1 MFHST
6 NRNVRALQTGK
17 MDKSHTDH
25 PLLTDE
31 ELTALL
37 GTDNNATSS
46 GDAGFKYRNFFL
58 LLVVVV
64 QTIRLLFFPH
74 LAASN
79 FQTVAIDEQALYRYM
94 TIRAFFVIAISAVY
108 LFSYLKN
115 WYFEKVA
122 LLYVGIAI
130 TALLMDYFNAYV
142 YFNQQPEQWAVGLI
156 AFRFIAIYC
165 LFMNA
170 LRAREAPNM
179 PRYLW
184 S

>member
-1 MFHST
+1 
-6 NRNVRALQTGK
+6 
-17 MDKSHTDH
+17 MDKSQTEH

-31 ELTALL
+31 ELTALF
-37 GTDNNATSS
+37 GTDSNAASS
-46 GDAGFKYRNFFL
+46 GDPGFKYRNLF

-64 QTIRLLFFPH
+64 AQTIRLLFFPH
-74 LAASN
+74 LAAAN
-79 FQTVAIDEQALYRYM
+79 FQADTIDEQTLYRYM
-94 TIRAFFVIAISAVY
+94 TIRAFFVIGISAFY

-122 LLYVGIAI
+122 LLYVGIAV

-142 YFNQQPEQWAVGLI
+142 YFNPQPQQWAVGLI
-156 AFRFIAIYC
+156 AFRFVAIYC

-170 LRAREAPNM
+170 LRAREAPAM

>member
-1 MFHST
+1 
-6 NRNVRALQTGK
+6 
-17 MDKSHTDH
+17 MDKPQTDHDH

-31 ELTALL
+31 ELIALL
-37 GTDNNATSS
+37 GSDSHATPS
-46 GDAGFKYRNFFL
+46 GDPWFKYRNAF
-58 LLVVVV
+58 LLVVVIV

-74 LAASN
+74 LAAAN
-79 FQTVAIDEQALYRYM
+79 FQAGAIDEQALYRYM
-94 TIRAFFVIAISAVY
+94 TIRAIFVVAISATY

-115 WYFEKVA
+115 WYFEKIA

-142 YFNQQPEQWAVGLI
+142 YFNQQPQQWAVGLI
-156 AFRFIAIYC
+156 AFRFVAIYC

-170 LRAREAPNM
+170 LRAREAPPM
-179 PRYLW
+179 PRYMW

>member
-1 MFHST
+1 MEKA
-6 NRNVRALQTGK
+6 RAE
-17 MDKSHTDH
+17 H

-31 ELTALL
+31 ELTALF
-37 GTDNNATSS
+37 GTDSNSALSA
-46 GDAGFKYRNFFL
+46 DRWFKYRNFFL
-58 LLVVVV
+58 LTVVIV

-74 LAASN
+74 LAVTS
-79 FQTVAIDEQALYRYM
+79 FQAGAIDEQALHRYI
-94 TIRAFFVIAISAVY
+94 TIRALFVMGISAVY

-115 WYFEKVA
+115 WYFEKIA

-130 TALLMDYFNAYV
+130 TAFLMDYFNAYV
-142 YFNQQPEQWAVGLI
+142 YFNQQPAQWALGLI
-156 AFRFIAIYC
+156 AFRFVAIYC

-170 LRAREAPNM
+170 LRAREAPAM